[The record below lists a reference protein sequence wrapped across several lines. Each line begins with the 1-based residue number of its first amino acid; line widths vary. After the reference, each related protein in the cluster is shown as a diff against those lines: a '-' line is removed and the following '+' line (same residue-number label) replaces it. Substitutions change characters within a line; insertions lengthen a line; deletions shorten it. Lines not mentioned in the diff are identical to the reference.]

1 MDGVMQQHYTH
12 GVERVTRTRKG
23 RNQEGSNGRIA
34 IVFRKGNKVTYKDD
48 SGSPCLDLKP
58 PDTVQEPKFGAIPGL
73 AEGHIYSRG
82 QLHALGA
89 HRSQHRGVSGNQF
102 QGCDAIILSGKKE
115 RGPEE
120 TDDLITLTYSA
131 ASPQQGSLSLLRSL
145 QEKLEVRVFRTT
157 DYQHKLQAKVPEHS
171 GFRRGT
177 TYYRYDGLYLVQ
189 TSREAF
195 FYLRRCGYNSI
206 RNNRYRRYCQDL
218 ETMI

>member
-1 MDGVMQQHYTH
+1 MDKQERVVLTLGTGDGYSMDGVMQQHYTH
-12 GVERVTRTRKG
+12 GVERVTTRRKG
-23 RNQEGSNGRIA
+23 LNQEGSNGRIA
-34 IVFRKGNKVTYKDD
+34 MVFRQGNKVTYKDD

-73 AEGHIYSRG
+73 VEGHIYSRG

-131 ASPQQGSLSLLRSL
+131 ASPQQGSFLCSGVCKKNWKFEYS
-145 QEKLEVRVFRTT
+145 EPRTT
-157 DYQHKLQAKVPEHS
+157 STSSKPRYQSTVGSEGVLHIT
-171 GFRRGT
+171 GT
-177 TYYRYDGLYLVQ
+177 MDCILCRPPGKH
-189 TSREAF
+189 F
-195 FYLRRCGYNSI
+195 SI
-206 RNNRYRRYCQDL
+206 
-218 ETMI
+218 